1 MCCFIASLRR
11 ATVPGRHGKPTVII
25 DQSFSVFLGNETTE
39 AMTVHSQE
47 LFGFNTG
54 SFDFKICDQKLDA
67 SGVPWRLLTDFS
79 FMVIT
84 GAGAERSKT
93 LVPVCKYLHTLASRQ
108 GLADVDVREHELS
121 PKLQPVVAWPD
132 WNLYFTMFAKA
143 NVLLFETNRD

>member
-1 MCCFIASLRR
+1 M
-11 ATVPGRHGKPTVII
+11 II
-25 DQSFSVFLGNETTE
+25 DQSFSVFLGNESTE

-108 GLADVDVREHELS
+108 GLADVDIREHELS
-121 PKLQPVVAWPD
+121 PKLQPVVIWPD
-132 WNLYFTMFAKA
+132 WNLYFTMFPKA
-143 NVLLFETNRD
+143 GVILFETNRD